1 MVLPVLFEALV
12 RGMVGKRLVVV
23 WWRIVVCLFFFFFFF
38 FFFKWYGTWGCCFRR
53 ISRENCLGMLVFVLL
68 AFSERQRLGWI

>member
-23 WWRIVVCLFFFFFFF
+23 WWRTVVIVFFFFFV
-38 FFFKWYGTWGCCFRR
+38 FKWYGTRGCCFRR
-53 ISRENCLGMLVFVLL
+53 ISRENCLGMLFFVLL